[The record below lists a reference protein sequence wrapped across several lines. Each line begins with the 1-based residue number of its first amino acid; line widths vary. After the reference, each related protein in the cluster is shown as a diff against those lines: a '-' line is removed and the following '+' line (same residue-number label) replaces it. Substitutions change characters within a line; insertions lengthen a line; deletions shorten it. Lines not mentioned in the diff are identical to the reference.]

1 MSKVLKWI
9 LYVVLG
15 LVALAVVAG
24 IVVAIFGGVGH
35 GYYMVRPG
43 FRMMEPFHYSYFN
56 PGRMIFG
63 GLLGLG
69 FLILIIVGIVALISV
84 ITRGNRPAQVTQ
96 TTQPTPPTQPTPAV
110 EMTAP
115 AGEMTAPAAEMAAPN
130 RTCSNCGK
138 PAQDDWHTCPYCG
151 NPLT

>member
-15 LVALAVVAG
+15 LIALAIIAG
-24 IVVAIFGGVGH
+24 IVFAIFGGLGH
-35 GYYMVRPG
+35 GYYMMRPG
-43 FRMMEPFHYSYFN
+43 LRMMQPYRDGFGYYR
-56 PGRMIFG
+56 PMGGIFG

-69 FLILIIVGIVALISV
+69 IFVLIIIGIVALVNV
-84 ITRGNRPAQVTQ
+84 IMRGNRPAQVTQ
-96 TTQPTPPTQPTPAV
+96 SVQPTQP
-110 EMTAP
+110 
-115 AGEMTAPAAEMAAPN
+115 APAAEMAVPT

-138 PAQDDWHTCPYCG
+138 PAQDDWTTCPYCG